1 MLNRQKQ
8 QGVALITGL
17 IFMVVLTL
25 LAVAAMRTTGLE
37 EKMAGNALNQ
47 DLAFQASEAALRQGR
62 ASVLNGTIT
71 STSGFPPFGSACTS
85 SGTLGLCLP
94 STTSTPVW
102 TTVFPFGQTTPS
114 TPAATFGPTALN
126 GVANQP
132 QYIIELLPD
141 VPVGKG
147 YSLAKGRSAGGGTAT
162 PFRITARGWG
172 LAAEAQATTQA
183 TYLDF

>member
-47 DLAFQASEAALRQGR
+47 DVAFQATEAAVRQGR
-62 ASVLNGTIT
+62 SRVQDGLIT
-71 STSGFPPFGSACTS
+71 TTSGFPAFGASCTA
-85 SGTLGLCLP
+85 TGLCLP
-94 STTSTPVW
+94 STTAVSNW
-102 TTVFPFGQTTPS
+102 TTVFPFGQKTQSTT
-114 TPAATFGPTALN
+114 AATYSGTALV

-141 VPVGKG
+141 VSVPAGN
-147 YSLAKGRSAGGGTAT
+147 SLAVGRFAGGGTAT
-162 PFRITARGWG
+162 PFRITARGWSM
-172 LAAEAQATTQA
+172 AAEAQATTQA

>member
-47 DLAFQASEAALRQGR
+47 DVAFQATEAAVRQGR
-62 ASVLNGTIT
+62 SRVQNGLIT
-71 STSGFPPFGSACTS
+71 TTSGFPSYGASCTS
-85 SGTLGLCLP
+85 AGLCLP
-94 STTSTPVW
+94 SATAVANW
-102 TTVFPFGQTTPS
+102 TTVFPFGQKTQS
-114 TPAATFGPTALN
+114 ATAVTYSGTALV

-141 VPVGKG
+141 VSVGPG
-147 YSLAKGRSAGGGTAT
+147 YSLGTGKAPGGGTAT

-172 LAAEAQATTQA
+172 MGAEAQATTQA
-183 TYLDF
+183 TFLDY

>member
-1 MLNRQKQ
+1 M
-8 QGVALITGL
+8 
-17 IFMVVLTL
+17 
-25 LAVAAMRTTGLE
+25 
-37 EKMAGNALNQ
+37 
-47 DLAFQASEAALRQGR
+47 
-62 ASVLNGTIT
+62 
-71 STSGFPPFGSACTS
+71 
-85 SGTLGLCLP
+85 
-94 STTSTPVW
+94 
-102 TTVFPFGQTTPS
+102 FPFGQTTP
-114 TPAATFGPTALN
+114 TTTAATFGPTALT

-147 YSLAKGRSAGGGTAT
+147 YSLAKGRTGGGGTAT

>member
-47 DLAFQASEAALRQGR
+47 DVAFQATEAAVRQGR
-62 ASVLNGTIT
+62 SKVQDGLIT
-71 STSGFPPFGSACTS
+71 SVSGFPAYGASCTS
-85 SGTLGLCLP
+85 AGLCLP
-94 STTSTPVW
+94 STSAVSNW
-102 TTVFPFGQTTPS
+102 TAVFPFGQKTPS
-114 TPAATFGPTALN
+114 ATAATYSGTALV

-141 VPVGKG
+141 VAVPIGN
-147 YSLAKGRSAGGGTAT
+147 SLAVGRFAGGGTAT

-172 LAAEAQATTQA
+172 MAAEAQATTQA